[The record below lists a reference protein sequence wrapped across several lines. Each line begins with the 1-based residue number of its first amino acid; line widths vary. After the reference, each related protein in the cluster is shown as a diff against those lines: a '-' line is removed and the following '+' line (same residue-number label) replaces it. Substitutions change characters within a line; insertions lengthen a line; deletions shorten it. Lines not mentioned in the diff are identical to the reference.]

1 MERDMK
7 IENAFNKVNFG
18 DLNAQFIDNL
28 IVALSDLHSAG
39 SDQNF
44 ESLKLLFLK
53 SLQDP

>member
-1 MERDMK
+1 MK